1 MIGQRLRLARSASGL
16 SLRDLESKLDNR
28 VTAQALSKYERDE
41 MMPSSQV
48 LMSLARA
55 LDVSEAYLLGEQDLA
70 LDGVEFRKKADMSAK
85 EEAQVEALVLQL
97 LERYLTVEEILGIP
111 VEWDEPREA
120 PYPVTQ
126 NLGEAD
132 RAAHILREHWGLG
145 LDPIQNL
152 VELLESRG
160 IKVLSIDAEKVDG
173 LTARVR
179 RSKGASLPV
188 IVINGHDWS
197 ERKRFNLA
205 HELGHLVLDIDPS
218 LDSEKAA
225 HRFAGAFLM
234 PAESM
239 WNEVGKH
246 RTHINLVELLRLKE
260 IFGASCQAITYRCKD
275 LGIIGQPLYEELFGA
290 FKEKGWRT
298 KPYEEV
304 GALPPEKESPRRL
317 ERLCYRALAEGAI
330 SDAKAAELL
339 GISARELNRRLDEP
353 ERAGVSC

>member
-1 MIGQRLRLARSASGL
+1 MIGQRLKLARAAAGL

-28 VTAQALSKYERDE
+28 VTAQALSKYEHDE
-41 MMPSSQV
+41 MMPSSPV
-48 LMSLARA
+48 LMGLARS
-55 LDVSEAYLLGEQDLA
+55 LDVSEEYLLGEQDLA

-85 EEAQVEALVLQL
+85 EEAQVEARVLQL
-97 LERYLTVEEILGIP
+97 LERYLAVEEILGLPI
-111 VEWDEPREA
+111 EWDEPREA
-120 PYPVTQ
+120 PYPVVQ
-126 NLGEAD
+126 NVGEAE

-145 LDPIQNL
+145 LDPISNF
-152 VELLESRG
+152 VELLEGRG
-160 IKVLSIDAEKVDG
+160 IKVLSIEAEKVDG

-179 RSKGASLPV
+179 RKKGASLPV
-188 IVINGHDWS
+188 IVINQRDWS

-205 HELGHLVLDIDPS
+205 HELGHLVLEVNASVDC
-218 LDSEKAA
+218 EKAA

-246 RTHINLVELLRLKE
+246 RTHISLLELLRLKE

-275 LGIIGQPLYEELFGA
+275 LGIIAQPLYDELFA
-290 FKEKGWRT
+290 LFKEKGWRT
-298 KPYEEV
+298 KPFEEA
-304 GALPPEKESPRRL
+304 GAVPPEKESPRRL

-330 SDAKAAELL
+330 SEAKTAELL

-353 ERAGVSC
+353 ERANPSG

>member
-1 MIGQRLRLARSASGL
+1 MIGQRLKLARSASGL
-16 SLRDLESKLDNR
+16 SLRDFESKLGNR

-55 LDVSEAYLLGEQDLA
+55 LDVSEEYLLGEQDLA

-85 EEAQVEALVLQL
+85 EEAQIEARVLQL
-97 LERYLTVEEILGIP
+97 LERYLTVEEILGLPI
-111 VEWDEPREA
+111 EWDEPREA
-120 PYPVTQ
+120 PYPVIQ
-126 NLGEAD
+126 NVGEAD
-132 RAAHILREHWGLG
+132 RAARILREHWGLG
-145 LDPIQNL
+145 LDPIPSL

-188 IVINGHDWS
+188 IVINAHDWS

-205 HELGHLVLDIDPS
+205 HELGHLVLDVDTT

-246 RTHINLVELLRLKE
+246 RTHISLVELLRLKE

-275 LGIIGQPLYEELFGA
+275 LGIIGQPLYDELFGV

-298 KPYEEV
+298 KPYEEA
-304 GALPPEKESPRRL
+304 GAISPEKESPRRL
-317 ERLCYRALAEGAI
+317 ERLCYRALAEGAV

>member
-55 LDVSEAYLLGEQDLA
+55 LDVSEEYLLGEHDLA

-85 EEAQVEALVLQL
+85 EEAQVEARVLQL
-97 LERYLTVEEILGIP
+97 LERYLTVEEILGLP

-126 NLGEAD
+126 NVGEAD
-132 RAAHILREHWGLG
+132 RAARILREHWGLG
-145 LDPIQNL
+145 LDPIPNF

-298 KPYEEV
+298 KPYEEA
-304 GALPPEKESPRRL
+304 GALPPQKESPRRL